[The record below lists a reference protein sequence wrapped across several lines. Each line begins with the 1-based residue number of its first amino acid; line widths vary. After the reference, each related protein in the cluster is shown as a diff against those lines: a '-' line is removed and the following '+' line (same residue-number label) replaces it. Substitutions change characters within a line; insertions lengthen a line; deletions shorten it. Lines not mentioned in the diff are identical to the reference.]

1 MDVFAILKTAVD
13 MGASDVH
20 FVVKLPPMARVT
32 GELIPLDGYKPLNAA
47 DAKNLVYA
55 LLYDE
60 QKQVFEE
67 HLELDCSHAI
77 PNLARFRINVH
88 LHNDGVG
95 AVLRVI
101 SSNIPTPD
109 EIGLTEAMIEL
120 CTLPRGL
127 VLVTGPTGSGKSTSL
142 AAMIELINVSYRHH
156 IITIEDPI
164 EFVYEPKYCVI
175 TQREV
180 GRQTHNFNNALR
192 AAMRQDP
199 DVILVGEMRD
209 LETVSLALT
218 AAETG
223 HLVFGTLHTTDAT
236 QTVDR
241 IVDVFPPYQQQQ
253 IRVQLAGVLKGVICQ
268 TLIPRADGM
277 GRVAAREL
285 LITTPA
291 VSNLIREGK
300 THQIYNVIDTGAR
313 LGMIPMDRALANL
326 VKEGRIRLEDALPKA
341 HSADMVHKYLDD
353 GSGQKTAV
361 SASAWR

>member
-1 MDVFAILKTAVD
+1 MDIFSILSNAVN
-13 MGASDVH
+13 MGASDIH
-20 FVVKLPPMARVT
+20 LVVKKPPMARVM
-32 GELIPLDGYKPLNAA
+32 GELVPLEGFNVLSSSDT
-47 DAKNLVYA
+47 KNLTYS

-60 QKQVFEE
+60 QKQQFEE
-67 HLELDCSHAI
+67 HLELDCSHSI
-77 PNLARFRINVH
+77 PNLARFRLNVH

-101 SSNIPTPD
+101 GSRVPTPQ
-109 EIGLTEAMIEL
+109 EIELSEAMIAL
-120 CTLPRGL
+120 CNLPRGL
-127 VLVTGPTGSGKSTSL
+127 VLVTGPTGSGKSTTL
-142 AAMIELINVSYRHH
+142 AAMVELINQNYRHH

-164 EFVYEPKYCVI
+164 EFVYEPKRSVI

-180 GRQTHNFNNALR
+180 GRQTHNFNAALR
-192 AAMRQDP
+192 SAMRQDP

-209 LETVSLALT
+209 LETIQLALT

-241 IVDVFPPYQQQQ
+241 VVDVFPPYQQQQ
-253 IRVQLAGVLKGVICQ
+253 IRVQLGGVMKAVICQ

-291 VSNLIREGK
+291 VANLIREGK
-300 THQIYNVIDTGAR
+300 THQIYNVIDTGAK

-326 VKEGRIRLEDALPKA
+326 VKDRKIKIEEALPKA
-341 HSADMVHKYLDD
+341 HSADLLMKYLE
-353 GSGQKTAV
+353 GAEREAAHGV
-361 SASAWR
+361 PAWR